1 MSETQAR
8 WFGQICRG
16 RVQLPQ
22 KHLMEMDMEMEMV
35 RNLPELAQHCC
46 GDGLVYAYLLCAPL
60 SVCVCERCDNSAI
73 YKAVLFCF
81 QVAQKDRWY
90 SSARHTIQR
99 DPIVYNDEIA
109 SFFGAKPDIIKHPA
123 IAWR

>member
-1 MSETQAR
+1 MSLVENSIDDLKKKKTEGNCSRKSFFFSWQLYKNVFSPALGPSLAFIGFVQPASGGVLTMSETQAR

-60 SVCVCERCDNSAI
+60 SVCVC
-73 YKAVLFCF
+73 V
-81 QVAQKDRWY
+81 
-90 SSARHTIQR
+90 
-99 DPIVYNDEIA
+99 
-109 SFFGAKPDIIKHPA
+109 
-123 IAWR
+123 